1 MLSNNKYNEWPLGRK
16 RRKVT
21 TGVTLLLDMSGSMSS
36 RRDETIWEVNRYL
49 DNLKRDGT
57 FGQRYRVSVVTFN
70 DDIDILISNQ
80 DIRDVG
86 DLEHSEYRPQGWTR
100 LLDAV
105 GQTLRSYRAS
115 GDRQLFVVVTDGEE
129 NRSRE
134 FGLQEIR
141 DLIDRKRS
149 EDFQFVFLGS
159 GPGSWQ
165 TGNRMGF
172 SYSVATD
179 WSDPRNSE
187 NIYKSLYTATNT
199 MSSGG
204 TIQASLFNTGSTQA
218 KKSQ

>member
-1 MLSNNKYNEWPLGRK
+1 MLSNKHRPRNHYRNT
-16 RRKVT
+16 T

-36 RRDETIWEVNRYL
+36 RRDETILEVNRYL
-49 DNLKRDGT
+49 DKLRSDVFNGPH
-57 FGQRYRVSVVTFN
+57 RYKVTVVTFN
-70 DDIDILISNQ
+70 EDIDILISNQ
-80 DIRDVG
+80 NIHDVG

-105 GQTLRSYRAS
+105 GQTLRSYCS
-115 GDRQLFVVVTDGEE
+115 TGDRQLFVVVTDGEE

-159 GPGSWQ
+159 GPNSWQ
-165 TGNRMGF
+165 TGRHLGF
-172 SYSVATD
+172 NFSVSTD
-179 WSDPRNSE
+179 WTDPRNTE
-187 NIYKSLYTATNT
+187 NVYKGLYTASNT

-204 TIQASLFNTGSTQA
+204 PITVGMFSTGSTSA
-218 KKSQ
+218 KKTNG